1 MTTTNK
7 LAGLL
12 SLNKVFF
19 NYTIAHRR
27 ISKKSGALKCQVDEG
42 GLRSCLLQCSLDGR
56 GKVEIIYAQDDKLS
70 TFLLGYRNIPP

>member
-19 NYTIAHRR
+19 NYTIARRR
-27 ISKKSGALKCQVDEG
+27 ISKKSGALKCQVDKE
-42 GLRSCLLQCSLDGR
+42 GLRSFFCLLQCSLDGT
-56 GKVEIIYAQDDKLS
+56 GKVEIIYAQDDKLR
-70 TFLLGYRNIPP
+70 TFF

>member
-19 NYTIAHRR
+19 NYTIARRR
-27 ISKKSGALKCQVDEG
+27 ISKKSGALKCQVDKE
-42 GLRSCLLQCSLDGR
+42 GLRSFLSATVLPGR
-56 GKVEIIYAQDDKLS
+56 
-70 TFLLGYRNIPP
+70 YREG